1 MTSRPGNSAYS
12 HQTQTSW
19 TTIALQ
25 GAYTST
31 RWCAVAHTS
40 AQTFAVGALAGSPV
54 EADNP
59 VEAGIPVEAAGTPRE
74 ALDTPVEAGGT
85 PRDCFTSVGS
95 GWTSLVSPLL
105 GCSHLTGSDW
115 TSLASSLLGCC
126 SLTWSSLP
134 PSPTL
139 SGPDTCDVGMI
150 GR

>member
-59 VEAGIPVEAAGTPRE
+59 AETAGTPRE
-74 ALDTPVEAGGT
+74 ALDTPVGIAAAA
-85 PRDCFTSVGS
+85 RSVA
-95 GWTSLVSPLL
+95 VAR
-105 GCSHLTGSDW
+105 
-115 TSLASSLLGCC
+115 LA
-126 SLTWSSLP
+126 W
-134 PSPTL
+134 
-139 SGPDTCDVGMI
+139 D
-150 GR
+150 

>member
-1 MTSRPGNSAYS
+1 MTSLPGNSAYS

-25 GAYTST
+25 SAYTST

-74 ALDTPVEAGGT
+74 ALDTFV
-85 PRDCFTSVGS
+85 D
-95 GWTSLVSPLL
+95 
-105 GCSHLTGSDW
+105 SDW
-115 TSLASSLLGCC
+115 ASLASSLLGCC
-126 SLTWSSLP
+126 SLTWSRFLLLP
-134 PSPTL
+134 RYLGRTL
-139 SGPDTCDVGMI
+139 VTLA
-150 GR
+150 